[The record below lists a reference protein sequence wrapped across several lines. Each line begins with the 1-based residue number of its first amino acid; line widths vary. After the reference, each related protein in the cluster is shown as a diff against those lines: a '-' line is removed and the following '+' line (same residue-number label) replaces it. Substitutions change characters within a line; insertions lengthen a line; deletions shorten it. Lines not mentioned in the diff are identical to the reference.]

1 MVAIPLVVTYQEG
14 DIEQSLERRKEVD
27 SRREKANANFIDE
40 SVSDLF
46 KEQQPHCKLE
56 ATSIPSKIYGLERPG
71 WKRSPWVAGEVRGFC
86 CCTSLSLS
94 TSRLLMVPDKTPRG
108 LSQCWRDLPGICL

>member
-1 MVAIPLVVTYQEG
+1 M
-14 DIEQSLERRKEVD
+14 D

-56 ATSIPSKIYGLERPG
+56 ATSMPSKDLWSGETVKP
-71 WKRSPWVAGEVRGFC
+71 SPWVAGEVRGLC
-86 CCTSLSLS
+86 CGASLSLS
-94 TSRLLMVPDKTPRG
+94 ISRLPMVPDKP
-108 LSQCWRDLPGICL
+108 PEV

>member
-1 MVAIPLVVTYQEG
+1 M
-14 DIEQSLERRKEVD
+14 D

-46 KEQQPHCKLE
+46 KEQQPHCNFE
-56 ATSIPSKIYGLERPG
+56 ATSITSKDLWKGETMRPSL
-71 WKRSPWVAGEVRGFC
+71 WVAGEEAGLC

-94 TSRLLMVPDKTPRG
+94 TSRLLMVPDKP
-108 LSQCWRDLPGICL
+108 PEV